1 MELKQ
6 VFMAEDGTTFNSK
19 AEAVEYMRRPQIKAA
34 LMTFTEGNEELSD
47 WLAANHEDIE
57 GCFSVGTVKRVTKA
71 ERNKLRKGF
80 EKLAELH
87 EGEPVFAFMLEHA
100 EAIVEGFKWP
110 NQRRLQGEDKA
121 AAIAEALSQL
131 TDGNDELVAW
141 IAANEEQLKE
151 AFAAGKPKREV
162 PEKARKA
169 LEEYRAKKAAEKAAA
184 EAAAEAAE

>member
-34 LMTFTEGNEELSD
+34 LMTLTEGNEELSD

-57 GCFSVGTVKRVTKA
+57 GCFSVGTVKRVTKV

-141 IAANEEQLKE
+141 IVANEEQLKE

-184 EAAAEAAE
+184 EAAE